1 MTTVT
6 IPVSAIDQMIASLET
21 FKMALMVAK
30 SGGDVS
36 QVAAMASMFTSA
48 VGAVVEKP
56 TKTKKTKRKNKPR
69 GPSAHCLFL
78 KAKSAELSINY
89 KQAMVHPDVKA
100 EWKEGTSALV
110 QKCKAESIELNKKF
124 VTTKESDVSDGEA
137 EAKIVPKKTLPKVG
151 KREQLRKQLRDEII
165 AITAQVG
172 EARQSEQWME
182 EYERKPL
189 SEMNTTELRAE
200 LKEWHTAVEE
210 QSDDQQIDEIT
221 DELDTMEIA
230 ISA

>member
-48 VGAVVEKP
+48 VDAVVEKP

-78 KAKSAELSINY
+78 KAKSAELGINY
-89 KQAMVHPDVKA
+89 KQAMVNEDVKA

-110 QKCKAESIELNKKF
+110 EKCKAESIELNKKF
-124 VTTKESDVSDGEA
+124 VTTKESEVSDGEA

-151 KREQLRKQLRDEII
+151 KREQQRKQLREDII
-165 AITAQVG
+165 AITTQG
-172 EARQSEQWME
+172 GMARLREDEQWMT
-182 EYERKPL
+182 EYE
-189 SEMNTTELRAE
+189 
-200 LKEWHTAVEE
+200 
-210 QSDDQQIDEIT
+210 
-221 DELDTMEIA
+221 
-230 ISA
+230 

>member
-1 MTTVT
+1 MTTVS

-21 FKMALMVAK
+21 FKMSLMVAK

-36 QVAAMASMFTSA
+36 QVAAMASMFTSV

-69 GPSAHCLFL
+69 GPSAHCLYL

-100 EWKEGTSALV
+100 EWKEGTSDLV

-124 VTTKESDVSDGEA
+124 TTTESDVSDGEA
-137 EAKIVPKKTLPKVG
+137 EAKIVPKVIVKKVLPKVG
-151 KREQLRKQLRDEII
+151 KREQQRKYRLVLC
-165 AITAQVG
+165 T
-172 EARQSEQWME
+172 
-182 EYERKPL
+182 YYL
-189 SEMNTTELRAE
+189 
-200 LKEWHTAVEE
+200 LKCLKLQHLN
-210 QSDDQQIDEIT
+210 
-221 DELDTMEIA
+221 LDF
-230 ISA
+230 